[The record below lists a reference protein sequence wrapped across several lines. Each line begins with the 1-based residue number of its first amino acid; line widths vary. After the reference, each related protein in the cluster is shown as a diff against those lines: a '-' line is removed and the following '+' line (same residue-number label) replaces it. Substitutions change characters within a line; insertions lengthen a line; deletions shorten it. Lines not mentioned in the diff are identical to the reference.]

1 MDPILEH
8 HFYNIANGTAKVNED
23 GTLSTVK
30 TVIVDIDGRQT
41 LIPTIWDGEEQPI
54 PVAVDN
60 ALKSGVNWPK
70 AFGETAI
77 QQLEEQDAEIHSFTD
92 EDGKLLMS
100 DDYTPE
106 EAQEILDVIQQ
117 EYDDKDEGEEFGFKD
132 ALKLGGAAGLLGLEK
147 LGVDTSPIINL
158 YKGGDTGF
166 NKGGF
171 VTRPVEPVME
181 VDGGFLVLTPEKHED
196 GAPVWR
202 YIPEDVPELRESVR
216 PMLRPKMSEEEMRQA
231 FYETKD
237 EMVRQAAIEAGLAEP
252 DKFAKNEYA
261 LGGVAT
267 ATKGITTEEGREMA
281 AKKFQLDDKKADLN
295 ENGEV
300 DSYERARGEAIQ
312 RNVDSEV
319 LEDEKVQM
327 YHGGMACGCDECT
340 GGMGEGIA
348 GYDEVSGNPIP
359 VGSSATN
366 VRDDIEAMISEGE
379 YVLPAHVV
387 SWHGLKH
394 IMDMQAEAEMGLM
407 SMEMDGLIQHVEQS
421 EMEEVADEEIDVPE
435 EDVDVEVATVEVED
449 QLEDT
454 EEELEPV
461 SKPLPAMLKKQK
473 IAFMV

>member
-23 GTLSTVK
+23 GTLSTVR

-54 PVAVDN
+54 DIAIDN
-60 ALKSGVNWPK
+60 AINSGVNWPK
-70 AFGETAI
+70 AFGDSAV

-106 EAQEILDVIQQ
+106 EAQEILDAVQQ
-117 EYDDKDEGEEFGFKD
+117 GYDDKDEREQFGFKD
-132 ALKLGGAAGLLGLEK
+132 GLKLVGAAGLLGLEK
-147 LGVDTSPIINL
+147 LGVDTSPIINR

-166 NKGGF
+166 
-171 VTRPVEPVME
+171 
-181 VDGGFLVLTPEKHED
+181 
-196 GAPVWR
+196 
-202 YIPEDVPELRESVR
+202 
-216 PMLRPKMSEEEMRQA
+216 
-231 FYETKD
+231 
-237 EMVRQAAIEAGLAEP
+237 
-252 DKFAKNEYA
+252 A
-261 LGGVAT
+261 LGGIAT

-281 AKKFQLDDKKADLN
+281 SKKFQLDEKKADLN
-295 ENGEV
+295 ENGTVEP
-300 DSYERARGEAIQ
+300 YERARGEAIQ
-312 RNVDSEV
+312 RNVDDEI
-319 LEDEKVQM
+319 LEDEKVKM

-340 GGMGEGIA
+340 GGMEEGIA

-359 VGSSATN
+359 VGSTANN

-379 YVLPAHVV
+379 YILPAHVV

-394 IMDMQAEAEMGLM
+394 IQEMQAEAEMGLM

-421 EMEEVADEEIDVPE
+421 EMEEVEDEEIDVPE
-435 EDVDVEVATVEVED
+435 EDVDVEVATVEVDD

-454 EEELEPV
+454 EEELKPV

>member
-8 HFYNIANGTAKVNED
+8 HCYNSANGTAKVNED
-23 GTLSTVK
+23 GSLSTVR

-54 PVAVDN
+54 DIAIDN
-60 ALKSGVNWPK
+60 AINSGVNWPK
-70 AFGETAI
+70 AFGESAV

-106 EAQEILDVIQQ
+106 EAQAILDSVQQ
-117 EYDDKDEGEEFGFKD
+117 EYDDKDESEEFGLKD
-132 ALKLGGAAGLLGLEK
+132 GLKLAGAAGLLGLEK
-147 LGVDTSPIINL
+147 IGVDTSPIINW

-166 NKGGF
+166 
-171 VTRPVEPVME
+171 
-181 VDGGFLVLTPEKHED
+181 
-196 GAPVWR
+196 
-202 YIPEDVPELRESVR
+202 
-216 PMLRPKMSEEEMRQA
+216 
-231 FYETKD
+231 
-237 EMVRQAAIEAGLAEP
+237 
-252 DKFAKNEYA
+252 A
-261 LGGVAT
+261 LGGIAT
-267 ATKGITTEEGREMA
+267 ATKGITTEEGRDMA

-312 RNVDSEV
+312 KNVDDEI
-319 LEDEKVQM
+319 LDDEKLQM

-340 GGMGEGIA
+340 GGMEEGIA

-359 VGSSATN
+359 VGATANN

-379 YVLPAHVV
+379 YILPAHVV

-394 IMDMQAEAEMGLM
+394 IQEMQAEAEMGLM

-421 EMEEVADEEIDVPE
+421 ATEEVEDEEIDVPE
-435 EDVDVEVATVEVED
+435 EDVDVEVATVEVDD
-449 QLEDT
+449 QLDDT

>member
-8 HFYNIANGTAKVNED
+8 HFYNIANGTAKKNED

-54 PVAVDN
+54 DIAIDN
-60 ALKSGVNWPK
+60 AINSGVNWPK
-70 AFGETAI
+70 AFGESAV

-106 EAQEILDVIQQ
+106 EAQKILDAVQQ
-117 EYDDKDEGEEFGFKD
+117 GYDDKDEGEEFGFKD
-132 ALKLGGAAGLLGLEK
+132 GLKLVGAAGLLGLEK
-147 LGVDTSPIINL
+147 LGVDTSPIINR

-166 NKGGF
+166 
-171 VTRPVEPVME
+171 
-181 VDGGFLVLTPEKHED
+181 
-196 GAPVWR
+196 
-202 YIPEDVPELRESVR
+202 
-216 PMLRPKMSEEEMRQA
+216 
-231 FYETKD
+231 
-237 EMVRQAAIEAGLAEP
+237 
-252 DKFAKNEYA
+252 A
-261 LGGVAT
+261 LGGIAT

-295 ENGEV
+295 ENVEV
-300 DSYERARGEAIQ
+300 DPYERARGEAIQ
-312 RNVDSEV
+312 KNVDEEI
-319 LEDEKVQM
+319 LDDEKLQM

-340 GGMGEGIA
+340 GGMEEGIA

-359 VGSSATN
+359 VGSTANN

-379 YVLPAHVV
+379 YILPAHVV

-394 IMDMQAEAEMGLM
+394 IQEMQAEAEMGLM

-421 EMEEVADEEIDVPE
+421 EAEEVEDEEIDVPE
-435 EDVDVEVATVEVED
+435 EDVDVEVATVEVDD